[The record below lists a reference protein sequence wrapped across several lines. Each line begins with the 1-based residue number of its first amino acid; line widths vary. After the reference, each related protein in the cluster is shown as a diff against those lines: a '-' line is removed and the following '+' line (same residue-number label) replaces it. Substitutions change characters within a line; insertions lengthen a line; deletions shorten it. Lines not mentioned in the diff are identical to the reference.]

1 MEIRRE
7 FYLEKRIAH
16 QKTQANGGNSREHF
30 LLELLPLRCLKA
42 ALFLC
47 PIYEEVR
54 SI

>member
-1 MEIRRE
+1 M
-7 FYLEKRIAH
+7 RIK
-16 QKTQANGGNSREHF
+16 KTQVNEGNSREHF
-30 LLELLPLRCLKA
+30 LLEFLPLRCQKA

>member
-1 MEIRRE
+1 MRIK
-7 FYLEKRIAH
+7 KRK
-16 QKTQANGGNSREHF
+16 QMGGNSREHF